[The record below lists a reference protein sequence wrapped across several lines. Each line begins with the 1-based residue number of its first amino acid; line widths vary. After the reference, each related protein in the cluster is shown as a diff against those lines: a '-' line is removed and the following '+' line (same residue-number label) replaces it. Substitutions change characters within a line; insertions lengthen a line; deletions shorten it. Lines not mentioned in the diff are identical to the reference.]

1 MMRGIQAVAYCA
13 LYERATCLV
22 DGHERPL
29 DEARERLYARPE
41 TVAVLAELQPKGW
54 TKTWITRDLP
64 NRARL
69 AEPMAKRTDAR
80 ERRLPAREELAAML
94 DIATQERALFDAQD
108 AALQAKGWRPSKY
121 DPGQWYPVGANG
133 KALQPVRKHLVGRG
147 EALVKAGLVAPEAG
161 PPSEAANLHTVTIE
175 GVEYAVPLHLHV
187 YDHGEGQGVR
197 CTSCDA
203 RDPQGFGAKLRH
215 TWACDIHPK
224 TIEGDVREK
233 AAARKVV
240 TDRTSPTAAEV
251 RHAARE
257 GGVDGSQRA
266 SASIVS
272 PVARGRTP
280 SRSRARPARRPTS
293 RRKGRSPRWASPGN
307 RRSTSVTLAE

>member
-121 DPGQWYPVGANG
+121 DAGQWYPVGANG
-133 KALQPVRKHLVGRG
+133 KALQPVREHLVSRG
-147 EALVKAGLVAPEAG
+147 EALVKAGLVSTVAPEAG
-161 PPSEAANLHTVTIE
+161 PPPEAATLHTVTIE
-175 GVEYAVPLHLHV
+175 GVEYLVPSHLHV
-187 YDHGEGQGVR
+187 YEHGEGQGVR
-197 CTSCDA
+197 CASCGA
-203 RDPQGFGAKLRH
+203 SDPRGFGAKLRH
-215 TWACDIHPK
+215 TWLCDIHPK
-224 TIEGDVREK
+224 AFEGDVREHT
-233 AAARKVV
+233 AARKVAAW
-240 TDRTSPTAAEV
+240 RRSIARSSPTAAEV

-257 GGVDGSQRA
+257 GGV
-266 SASIVS
+266 SAVLSDAEIVDA
-272 PVARGRTP
+272 VHAGVIRLDD
-280 SRSRARPARRPTS
+280 AM
-293 RRKGRSPRWASPGN
+293 N
-307 RRSTSVTLAE
+307 RDY